1 MLVLRKGR
9 EHERL
14 LAGEIERGKKEFD
27 AVVAQEV
34 KRRSQELEQTLA
46 RSRAESISLLA
57 DEERRIAD
65 ERRRDVAE
73 RERDATLKLGNQ
85 LLAVQAAVEQRVAD
99 WTGDVEKLKAGLDAE
114 LKRLEARH
122 RQLMIEIGGK
132 LEQDAE
138 GLQGQID
145 EQRQTVARLRQDLAE
160 AATALVEQSAHE
172 LEQHAAERRRALHE
186 LAERL
191 RKREHDLQEI
201 VDREGNEAAQR
212 VQLALGDVERRQ
224 IEQLQRLVT
233 RETTRYSEAASAQFD
248 TAIRTAR
255 EEAARRLS
263 RELDLAVERFA
274 REAEGV
280 LTERVN
286 HVSDAAAQ
294 RVEERLARLRAGLE
308 RQRDDA
314 LHSLEERAHQVE
326 SGLRERLQRD
336 RSGRG
341 VRARD
346 HRCTS
351 ARAGTARRG
360 DRRENVRNPVS
371 PQTFGK
377 RVRLGQSEMAQT
389 MPQTIEQPHSE
400 REKVESWRLH
410 VLIEAGYPLPL
421 AEKLAHSDAD
431 LHRSVELIRAG
442 CTFETAAEILL

>member
-1 MLVLRKGR
+1 MTASVIIAVVAACVAVLALVGCVLVLRKGR
-9 EHERL
+9 DHERL
-14 LAGEIERGKKEFD
+14 LADEIERGKSEFD

-34 KRRSQELEQTLA
+34 ERRTQELEQTLA
-46 RSRAESISLLA
+46 RGRAESISLLA

-138 GLQGQID
+138 GLQGQIE

-191 RKREHDLQEI
+191 RKREHDLQEL

-326 SGLRERLQRD
+326 SGLRERLQEIATD
-336 RSGRG
+336 AESERG
-341 VRARD
+341 IIDARL
-346 HRCTS
+346 HEL
-351 ARAGTARRG
+351 ARR
-360 DRRENVRNPVS
+360 
-371 PQTFGK
+371 
-377 RVRLGQSEMAQT
+377 
-389 MPQTIEQPHSE
+389 
-400 REKVESWRLH
+400 VE
-410 VLIEAGYPLPL
+410 
-421 AEKLAHSDAD
+421 
-431 LHRSVELIRAG
+431 
-442 CTFETAAEILL
+442 ETAAKT

>member
-1 MLVLRKGR
+1 
-9 EHERL
+9 
-14 LAGEIERGKKEFD
+14 
-27 AVVAQEV
+27 
-34 KRRSQELEQTLA
+34 
-46 RSRAESISLLA
+46 
-57 DEERRIAD
+57 
-65 ERRRDVAE
+65 
-73 RERDATLKLGNQ
+73 LKLGNQ

-160 AATALVEQSAHE
+160 AATALVEQSTHE

-326 SGLRERLQRD
+326 SGLRERLNEIAAD
-336 RSGRG
+336 AESERG
-341 VRARD
+341 IIDARL
-346 HRCTS
+346 HEL
-351 ARAGTARRG
+351 ARR
-360 DRRENVRNPVS
+360 
-371 PQTFGK
+371 
-377 RVRLGQSEMAQT
+377 
-389 MPQTIEQPHSE
+389 
-400 REKVESWRLH
+400 VE
-410 VLIEAGYPLPL
+410 
-421 AEKLAHSDAD
+421 
-431 LHRSVELIRAG
+431 
-442 CTFETAAEILL
+442 ETAAKT

>member
-1 MLVLRKGR
+1 MTASVIIAVVAAFIAVLALVGCVLVLRKSR
-9 EHERL
+9 DQEQL
-14 LAGEIERGKKEFD
+14 LAEEIERGKREFD

-34 KRRSQELEQTLA
+34 EQRSRELEQTLA

-57 DEERRIAD
+57 EEERRIAD

-138 GLQGQID
+138 GLEGQID

-326 SGLRERLQRD
+326 SGLRERLNEIAAD
-336 RSGRG
+336 AESERG
-341 VRARD
+341 IIDARL
-346 HRCTS
+346 HEL
-351 ARAGTARRG
+351 ARR
-360 DRRENVRNPVS
+360 
-371 PQTFGK
+371 
-377 RVRLGQSEMAQT
+377 
-389 MPQTIEQPHSE
+389 
-400 REKVESWRLH
+400 VE
-410 VLIEAGYPLPL
+410 
-421 AEKLAHSDAD
+421 
-431 LHRSVELIRAG
+431 
-442 CTFETAAEILL
+442 ETAAKT